1 MTTRSY
7 QETLLEEALEAWGYA
22 REGVIAEA
30 QAVPPGQYEWRPT
43 EKSRTV
49 TELIHHIAQSGLM
62 PAGELTR
69 VDGDFQR
76 APYPDLLAE
85 YGGHVTDVHGKDD
98 LIDLLQES
106 HKEGARRFREAGEL
120 FMLQMI
126 RRFDGRY
133 GSRLAWLNHMVDH
146 ESYHRGQLAL
156 YVRQLGYVPA
166 LTRMIMGES

>member
-7 QETLLEEALEAWGYA
+7 QDTLLEEALEAWAYA
-22 REGVIAEA
+22 RAGVIAEA
-30 QAVPPGQYEWRPT
+30 EAIPPGQYEWRPS

-49 TELIHHIAQSGLM
+49 TELIRHIVESGLM

-76 APYPDLLAE
+76 IPYTDLLAE
-85 YGGHVTDVHGKDD
+85 YGGHVTAVQGKDA
-98 LIDLLQES
+98 LIDLLRES
-106 HKEGARRFREAGEL
+106 HKDGSRRIREAGEL

-126 RRFDGRY
+126 RRFDGRH
-133 GSRLAWLNHMVDH
+133 GTRLAWLNHLVDH

-156 YVRQLGYVPA
+156 CVRQLGYVPA
-166 LTRMIMGES
+166 LTRMILGE